1 MTMSNTSEKGVSEV
15 KAAACD
21 KLLAAR
27 VDSRISTKKVDGIM
41 NRIQVF
47 YPKPRDNV
55 KREAF
60 IPQSVLKA
68 IEDGT
73 FYKPDHK
80 AKRSN
85 TGYALTVNDDIA
97 DTDHENAL
105 MIDNPTDK
113 KTARDLMWE
122 NGGPGVWAPDYR
134 CQYDLKND
142 EWKFDEIPQI
152 VDGKN
157 IADYYDPDIE
167 EKLAALEEEEQQL
180 LDEMEAGA
188 FGQEEE
194 SDLDSEEEA
203 AVAAIRDNI
212 KIARIKSHTNR
223 SQNKSMMPREVR
235 GRSKDKHDPGVR
247 NTSEIAK
254 TMEKFGIDASK
265 MIERGRKRERSL
277 DTTRSRG
284 QRESAD
290 KDEDMT
296 DAFTAEGT
304 TLSKGQTKK
313 MRKEKDEIRKRE
325 ASLARS
331 HSRPRTPS
339 QVGLKNEEAVAIA
352 KKKEKLGRSSWE
364 GMAGEGD
371 HRKTVSL
378 VKWMNTGKRRGQ
390 KTSTIGR

>member
-27 VDSRISTKKVDGIM
+27 VDSRISSKKVDGIM

-60 IPQSVLKA
+60 IPQSVQKA

-73 FYKPDHK
+73 FFKAGHK
-80 AKRSN
+80 AARSK
-85 TGYALTVNDDIA
+85 TGYAPTVHDDLTIMDD
-97 DTDHENAL
+97 
-105 MIDNPTDK
+105 DNVQMTESSADK

-134 CQYDLKND
+134 GQYDLRND

-157 IADYYDPDIE
+157 VADYYDPDIE
-167 EKLAALEEEEQQL
+167 AKLAALEEEEQQL

-203 AVAAIRDNI
+203 AVEAIRDSI
-212 KIARIKSHTNR
+212 KIARIKSQTNR

-235 GRSKDKHDPGVR
+235 GRPKGKHDPGVR
-247 NTSEIAK
+247 DANEVAK
-254 TMEKFGIDASK
+254 TMEKFGVDASG
-265 MIERGRKRERSL
+265 MIERGRKRERSV
-277 DTTRSRG
+277 DARG
-284 QRESAD
+284 RGKRESIE
-290 KDEDMT
+290 KDEEMA
-296 DAFTAEGT
+296 DAFSADGENI
-304 TLSKGQTKK
+304 SKGQAKK
-313 MRKEKDEIRKRE
+313 MKKEKDEIRKRE
-325 ASLARS
+325 VSLARS

-339 QVGLKNEEAVAIA
+339 QVGLKDEEAAVIA
-352 KKKEKLGRSSWE
+352 KKKEKLGRSSWQ

-371 HRKTVSL
+371 HRKSVSL